1 MITCKILTKVYGRD
15 TRPVQWL
22 NLITAV
28 VWVAIALG
36 DYTKWLSVFLPS
48 TLAMILPQAVVV
60 FGLVVVFTLCNFIT
74 DGRIHQ
80 ITKAF
85 GFALGGLANII
96 LANSYF
102 TVYPPLDPMLLFCV
116 VLSVWLFG
124 AVFFILQCEGING
137 DRSCTP

>member
-1 MITCKILTKVYGRD
+1 MITHKILTKVYGRD
-15 TRPVQWL
+15 TRPVQLLNITISLMWL
-22 NLITAV
+22 F
-28 VWVAIALG
+28 VALS
-36 DYTKWLSVFLPS
+36 DYNNWLSVFLPPTTS
-48 TLAMILPQAVVV
+48 EILYQVS
-60 FGLVVVFTLCNFIT
+60 FMFSLVVIFTLCNFIT
-74 DGRIHQ
+74 NDRIHQ

-85 GFALGGLANII
+85 GFALGGLANMII
-96 LANSYF
+96 ANSYF